1 MPATNLISNI
11 GFGEGATHTT
21 SPESKLANLGV
32 MPLELPLRHPDV
44 VHANQPADQWT
55 SEHVFGID
63 ERQSSPSMFR
73 ARLQGRLRRAW
84 TRRGLKK

>member
-11 GFGEGATHTT
+11 GFGEGATHTI

-32 MPLELPLRHPDV
+32 TPLRMPLRHPDTIEV
-44 VHANQPADQWT
+44 QLTADRWT

-63 ERQSSPSMFR
+63 RHPRLLRSS
-73 ARLQGRLRRAW
+73 LKGRLRQAW
-84 TRRGLKK
+84 TRWVG